1 MSAITL
7 VNGETYDGPI
17 YYTWPGFT
25 NQLVLPIN
33 AGSYTIK
40 ASIAAQGNYTRHSVQ
55 FYRHIS
61 RCRDNRRPGIGIA
74 AADGH
79 SCAVQHGATLTI
91 KASDQT
97 ITYGQS
103 ITEGTGQVT
112 ATGLCAGDSLSG
124 ITLAASTRNVPGG
137 TIELSAAQIKNSS
150 GGDVT
155 ANYNITYEA
164 GTLTINKA
172 QATVTGD
179 PTANTLTYTGAAQAL
194 APSGCHSPV
203 CRSAW
208 LRSRWECPQRCCWYP

>member
-1 MSAITL
+1 MLFRSNNVNVGTSTL
-7 VNGETYDGPI
+7 TVTATAD
-17 YYTWPGFT
+17 
-25 NQLVLPIN
+25 
-33 AGSYTIK
+33 
-40 ASIAAQGNYTRHSVQ
+40 GNYSGSASTT
-55 FYRHIS
+55 FTIS
-61 RCRDNRRPGIGIA
+61 P
-74 AADGH
+74 
-79 SCAVQHGATLTI
+79 ATLTI

-194 APSGCHSPV
+194 VTAGTASIGEVMYSLTEMGTYSTTIPTGTNAGTYTV
-203 CRSAW
+203 
-208 LRSRWECPQRCCWYP
+208 WYKVEGTTN

>member
-1 MSAITL
+1 MLLFEVQYRQVL
-7 VNGETYDGPI
+7 VVGALILPLYPVALELNGVTIDAS
-17 YYTWPGFT
+17 
-25 NQLVLPIN
+25 Q
-33 AGSYTIK
+33 YTIS
-40 ASIAAQGNYTRHSVQ
+40 ATNNVNVGTSTLTVTATADGNYSGSASTT
-55 FYRHIS
+55 FTIS
-61 RCRDNRRPGIGIA
+61 P
-74 AADGH
+74 
-79 SCAVQHGATLTI
+79 ATLTI

-194 APSGCHSPV
+194 VTAEPPV
-203 CRSAW
+203 LAKWCI
-208 LRSRWECPQRCCWYP
+208 P